1 MSIHQITWQQWTV
14 INETIAAERLRN
26 KELSERVAKLVKETW
41 EKEERISKLKQQM
54 QELSE
59 ELFKRD
65 ERDATKGYSK

>member
-1 MSIHQITWQQWTV
+1 M
-14 INETIAAERLRN
+14 NETIAAERLRY

-41 EKEERISKLKQQM
+41 EKEERISKLKEQV

-65 ERDATKGYSK
+65 ERDLTKGYSK